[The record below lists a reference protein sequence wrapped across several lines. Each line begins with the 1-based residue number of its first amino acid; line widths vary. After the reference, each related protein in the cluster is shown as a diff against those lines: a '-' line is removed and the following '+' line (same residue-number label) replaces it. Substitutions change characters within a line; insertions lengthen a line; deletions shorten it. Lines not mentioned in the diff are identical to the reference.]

1 MKGALTLVA
10 AVVAGLAAFARVASV
25 VEVGGVP
32 RIAIDGQPIPAM
44 AVLPNP
50 RAEPGTSIE
59 ALKAFADCGIALS
72 SDVWTMSARTNS
84 PSTWWLGE
92 GVYDWRFFDAL
103 AHGLTAASPS
113 GLIFPRLKIDPPAVW
128 IDAHPE
134 ETSAGKVRVDSVAW
148 RTLYRRMLKD
158 AVAHVEASDYADRV
172 IGYQLGA
179 LHCGEWILYPLDRNL
194 LPPVAGDPKD
204 PYPPQTQTAERRR
217 RLREISDGVADALVD
232 AASTLR
238 TLTHGQKLI
247 GAFFGYFAVSHASLQ
262 RVYSSGVLDFFAA
275 PPRYFQAR
283 ESGHGGR
290 SQNYFQAT
298 SRLHGCVFFE
308 ESDFRTFLS
317 DAAHAPPN
325 VTRRRPLDESVGIL
339 RRTIGNVL
347 TGGHE
352 NWWFLIGGN
361 RSYDH
366 PMLMD
371 TIRRGAEVGRETL
384 TAARW
389 RPAEVAVFTSAGE
402 YATSAA
408 AEDLNLCDTLKM
420 DFNEEVLPACGV
432 PFDAYELG
440 DIENPRLPDYK
451 VYVFP
456 NAFTLTETQR
466 AKIRELVGRP
476 GKSAVWLG
484 RPGYYRGE
492 SSSFE
497 NVAALTNGLNG
508 VVFPEEP
515 TAAVLREALRTA
527 GTHVWIETPDV
538 LAAGRGFLMVH
549 AASAG
554 VKRIRLPETSDL
566 VEIFGA
572 SCERRGV
579 RGFDEPMKHGE
590 TRVWRMTP
598 QENGFLDLLAWTG
611 ASRLP
616 APGTPAFA
624 AAEARERQSL
634 ARMKPGDAVAI
645 GGVPLVRQTQMRW
658 RVRDGETGKVLA
670 TDVPQAT
677 VLAYEALMKEEA
689 IIPETCSCVLFETW
703 IRSPD
708 DRTVACL
715 VDFTPR
721 DGGVWVNDVPVASVD
736 GASRMSSVR
745 FRAGWNRVCA
755 RVRRSSPCVATG
767 LTFCPVEG
775 APGHLREVADFT
787 YSASPP
793 LHAFV
798 QIWGGNL
805 VRDRRAGTEFRD
817 IPVSTGHFYRVGT
830 EPAVDGVVRF
840 IDATR
845 SEYGRVRLSAAR
857 QFYPP
862 PGATAAEVTLDAAA
876 KLRFYEDPEQP
887 AVPVPH
893 PDALPYDDSPTDAPT
908 DRFQR
913 EIDAAA
919 RGGGVVRVP
928 SGVWHV
934 KPLVLRSDVTL
945 ELAEDAVLL
954 ASENPNDYA
963 PSPLRRAFI
972 YAEGA
977 TNVAIRGKGTLDGRG
992 YAFRE
997 MGRNMTGESQPQT
1010 LPKLMCFNRCKN
1022 VTLEDFTYRRGG
1034 AWGCHLCN
1042 SDGVTMRRVT
1052 CFNHVNA
1059 TNDGIDIESANV
1071 LIEDC
1076 DIDADDDAIAVK
1088 SESDPSFAVTNVVVR
1103 NCRLASMAYPFK
1115 VGTGSYGDVM
1125 DILVED
1131 CAFSRTK
1138 MNHRFPW
1145 SKLVAGITN
1154 DLSGICGIGLQCV
1167 DGGRL
1172 KNVTVRNVAIEG
1184 YGVPLAVRLGRRHA
1198 PPAGRET
1205 CLRNVLVEN
1214 VTAFAEGP
1222 TASSIC
1228 GSDGLEVENV
1238 TLRNVRLT
1246 LAGGATPADVAE
1258 PVANDK
1264 GYPGPNMFGS
1274 ILPSAGLYVRHVHGL
1289 VLDRV
1294 DFRLQRPDGRPLTD
1308 GN

>member
-1 MKGALTLVA
+1 M
-10 AVVAGLAAFARVASV
+10 
-25 VEVGGVP
+25 
-32 RIAIDGQPIPAM
+32 
-44 AVLPNP
+44 
-50 RAEPGTSIE
+50 
-59 ALKAFADCGIALS
+59 
-72 SDVWTMSARTNS
+72 
-84 PSTWWLGE
+84 
-92 GVYDWRFFDAL
+92 
-103 AHGLTAASPS
+103 
-113 GLIFPRLKIDPPAVW
+113 
-128 IDAHPE
+128 
-134 ETSAGKVRVDSVAW
+134 
-148 RTLYRRMLKD
+148 
-158 AVAHVEASDYADRV
+158 
-172 IGYQLGA
+172 
-179 LHCGEWILYPLDRNL
+179 
-194 LPPVAGDPKD
+194 
-204 PYPPQTQTAERRR
+204 
-217 RLREISDGVADALVD
+217 
-232 AASTLR
+232 
-238 TLTHGQKLI
+238 
-247 GAFFGYFAVSHASLQ
+247 
-262 RVYSSGVLDFFAA
+262 
-275 PPRYFQAR
+275 
-283 ESGHGGR
+283 
-290 SQNYFQAT
+290 
-298 SRLHGCVFFE
+298 
-308 ESDFRTFLS
+308 
-317 DAAHAPPN
+317 
-325 VTRRRPLDESVGIL
+325 
-339 RRTIGNVL
+339 
-347 TGGHE
+347 
-352 NWWFLIGGN
+352 
-361 RSYDH
+361 
-366 PMLMD
+366 
-371 TIRRGAEVGRETL
+371 
-384 TAARW
+384 
-389 RPAEVAVFTSAGE
+389 
-402 YATSAA
+402 
-408 AEDLNLCDTLKM
+408 
-420 DFNEEVLPACGV
+420 
-432 PFDAYELG
+432 
-440 DIENPRLPDYK
+440 
-451 VYVFP
+451 
-456 NAFTLTETQR
+456 
-466 AKIRELVGRP
+466 
-476 GKSAVWLG
+476 
-484 RPGYYRGE
+484 
-492 SSSFE
+492 
-497 NVAALTNGLNG
+497 
-508 VVFPEEP
+508 
-515 TAAVLREALRTA
+515 
-527 GTHVWIETPDV
+527 
-538 LAAGRGFLMVH
+538 
-549 AASAG
+549 
-554 VKRIRLPETSDL
+554 
-566 VEIFGA
+566 
-572 SCERRGV
+572 
-579 RGFDEPMKHGE
+579 
-590 TRVWRMTP
+590 
-598 QENGFLDLLAWTG
+598 
-611 ASRLP
+611 
-616 APGTPAFA
+616 
-624 AAEARERQSL
+624 
-634 ARMKPGDAVAI
+634 
-645 GGVPLVRQTQMRW
+645 
-658 RVRDGETGKVLA
+658 
-670 TDVPQAT
+670 
-677 VLAYEALMKEEA
+677 
-689 IIPETCSCVLFETW
+689 
-703 IRSPD
+703 
-708 DRTVACL
+708 
-715 VDFTPR
+715 
-721 DGGVWVNDVPVASVD
+721 
-736 GASRMSSVR
+736 
-745 FRAGWNRVCA
+745 
-755 RVRRSSPCVATG
+755 
-767 LTFCPVEG
+767 
-775 APGHLREVADFT
+775 
-787 YSASPP
+787 
-793 LHAFV
+793 
-798 QIWGGNL
+798 
-805 VRDRRAGTEFRD
+805 
-817 IPVSTGHFYRVGT
+817 
-830 EPAVDGVVRF
+830 
-840 IDATR
+840 
-845 SEYGRVRLSAAR
+845 SAAR

-954 ASENPNDYA
+954 ASENPNDYD

-1059 TNDGIDIESANV
+1059 TNDGIDIESTNV

>member
-1 MKGALTLVA
+1 MHDYEEANEVSPSHKFPFFFFFGGGGGLV
-10 AVVAGLAAFARVASV
+10 F
-25 VEVGGVP
+25 
-32 RIAIDGQPIPAM
+32 
-44 AVLPNP
+44 
-50 RAEPGTSIE
+50 T
-59 ALKAFADCGIALS
+59 AFADAVHPTYELYQSVYNKDGS
-72 SDVWTMSARTNS
+72 S
-84 PSTWWLGE
+84 P
-92 GVYDWRFFDAL
+92 
-103 AHGLTAASPS
+103 
-113 GLIFPRLKIDPPAVW
+113 
-128 IDAHPE
+128 
-134 ETSAGKVRVDSVAW
+134 
-148 RTLYRRMLKD
+148 
-158 AVAHVEASDYADRV
+158 
-172 IGYQLGA
+172 
-179 LHCGEWILYPLDRNL
+179 
-194 LPPVAGDPKD
+194 
-204 PYPPQTQTAERRR
+204 
-217 RLREISDGVADALVD
+217 LVD
-232 AASTLR
+232 AKWWR
-238 TLTHGQKLI
+238 DG
-247 GAFFGYFAVSHASLQ
+247 
-262 RVYSSGVLDFFAA
+262 SGVL
-275 PPRYFQAR
+275 
-283 ESGHGGR
+283 
-290 SQNYFQAT
+290 
-298 SRLHGCVFFE
+298 
-308 ESDFRTFLS
+308 
-317 DAAHAPPN
+317 
-325 VTRRRPLDESVGIL
+325 
-339 RRTIGNVL
+339 
-347 TGGHE
+347 
-352 NWWFLIGGN
+352 
-361 RSYDH
+361 
-366 PMLMD
+366 
-371 TIRRGAEVGRETL
+371 GADG
-384 TAARW
+384 A
-389 RPAEVAVFTSAGE
+389 
-402 YATSAA
+402 
-408 AEDLNLCDTLKM
+408 
-420 DFNEEVLPACGV
+420 
-432 PFDAYELG
+432 
-440 DIENPRLPDYK
+440 
-451 VYVFP
+451 
-456 NAFTLTETQR
+456 
-466 AKIRELVGRP
+466 
-476 GKSAVWLG
+476 
-484 RPGYYRGE
+484 
-492 SSSFE
+492 
-497 NVAALTNGLNG
+497 
-508 VVFPEEP
+508 
-515 TAAVLREALRTA
+515 
-527 GTHVWIETPDV
+527 TPD
-538 LAAGRGFLMVH
+538 ATGIYY
-549 AASAG
+549 S
-554 VKRIRLPETSDL
+554 
-566 VEIFGA
+566 
-572 SCERRGV
+572 RRYTFV
-579 RGFDEPMKHGE
+579 TPNQTTPYRFDCQALHIGE

-862 PGATAAEVTLDAAA
+862 PGATAAEVTLDTAA

-954 ASENPNDYA
+954 ASENPNDYD

-1042 SDGVTMRRVT
+1042 SDGVTMRRVI

>member
-10 AVVAGLAAFARVASV
+10 AAVVGLAAFAHVASV

-32 RIAIDGQPIPAM
+32 RIAIDGQPISAM

-50 RAEPGTSIE
+50 WAEPGTSVE
-59 ALKAFADCGIALS
+59 ALKAFADCGIGLS
-72 SDVWTMSARTNS
+72 SDVWTMGARTNS
-84 PSTWWLGE
+84 PSVWWLGE
-92 GVYDWRFFDAL
+92 GVYDWRLFDTL
-103 AHGLTAASPS
+103 AHGLTAASS
-113 GLIFPRLKIDPPAVW
+113 KGLIFPRLKLDPPAAW
-128 IDAHPE
+128 LNAHPE
-134 ETSAGKVRVDSVAW
+134 ETFAGKVRVDSAAW
-148 RTLYRRMLKD
+148 RKLYRRMLKD
-158 AVAHVEASDYADRV
+158 VVTHVEASDYADRV

-179 LHCGEWILYPLDRNL
+179 LHCGEWVLHPLDRNL
-194 LPPVAGDPKD
+194 LPPVFGDPKD
-204 PYPPQTQTAERRR
+204 PYPPLSQTAERRR

-238 TLTHGQKLI
+238 TLTRGQKLV
-247 GAFFGYFAVSHASLQ
+247 GAFFGYFADSHASLL
-262 RVYSSGVLDFFAA
+262 RVYSSGVLDFCAA
-275 PPRYFQAR
+275 PPRYFSAR
-283 ESGHGGR
+283 EVGHGGR
-290 SQNYFQAT
+290 SQNFFQAT

-317 DAAHAPPN
+317 EAAHAPPN

-339 RRTIGNVL
+339 RRTIGNML
-347 TGGHE
+347 TGGSE

-361 RSYDH
+361 RTYDH

-384 TAARW
+384 TTARW

-402 YATSAA
+402 YATSTAA
-408 AEDLNLCDTLKM
+408 PNLHLCDTLKM
-420 DFNEEVLPACGV
+420 DFNEEVLPTCGV

-440 DIENPRLPDYK
+440 DIENLKLPDYK

-456 NAFTLTETQR
+456 NAFTLSETQR

-476 GKSAVWLG
+476 GKSAIWLG

-492 SSSFE
+492 SSSFAH
-497 NVAALTNGLNG
+497 VVALTNGLNG

-515 TAAVLREALRTA
+515 TVAVLREALRAA
-527 GTHVWIETPDV
+527 GAHVWIETPDV

-549 AASAG
+549 AASDG
-554 VKRIRLPETSDL
+554 VKRIRLPKRSDL
-566 VEIFGA
+566 VELFGA
-572 SCERRGV
+572 SDARKAV
-579 RGFDEPMKHGE
+579 REFDEPMKRGE
-590 TRVWRMTP
+590 TRVWRMISR
-598 QENGFLDLLAWTG
+598 ENGFLDLLAWTG

-624 AAEARERQSL
+624 AVEARERQL
-634 ARMKPGDAVAI
+634 LERQDRGETVVTDGAPF
-645 GGVPLVRQTQMRW
+645 VRQTQMRW

-677 VLAYEALMKEEA
+677 VWAYAARLKEEA
-689 IIPETCSCVLFETW
+689 MIPETCSRVLFETW

-708 DRTVACL
+708 DRMVDCL
-715 VDFTPR
+715 VDFTSCNGEVR
-721 DGGVWVNDVPVASVD
+721 VNDEPVVIDANGQTVP
-736 GASRMSSVR
+736 VR

-755 RVRRSSPCVATG
+755 RLSRPHPRGTTG
-767 LTFCPVEG
+767 VTFCPVERVCG
-775 APGHLREVADFT
+775 QPRAVADFEHAAT
-787 YSASPP
+787 PP

-798 QIWGGNL
+798 QLWGDNL
-805 VRDRRAGTEFRD
+805 VRGANPARDFRD
-817 IPVSTGHFYRVGT
+817 IPVAVGHFYHVKT
-830 EPAVDGVVRF
+830 SPTVDGVVRF
-840 IDATR
+840 LDAAR
-845 SEYGRVRLSAAR
+845 NEYGRIRLSAAR

-862 PGATAAEVTLDAAA
+862 PGATAAEVALEAVAEF
-876 KLRFYEDPEQP
+876 RFYEDPATPQ
-887 AVPVPH
+887 VPVPH
-893 PDALPYDDSPTDAPT
+893 PDALPYDDRPTDAPT

-913 EIDAAA
+913 EIDAMAA

-945 ELAEDAVLL
+945 ELAEGAVLL
-954 ASENPNDYA
+954 ASENPDDYD
-963 PSPLRRAFI
+963 PLPRRRAFI
-972 YAEGA
+972 YAENA
-977 TNVAIRGKGTLDGRG
+977 TNVTIRGKGTIDGRG
-992 YAFRE
+992 GAFRE
-997 MGRNMTGESQPQT
+997 TGANMSGESQPQT
-1010 LPKLMCFNRCKN
+1010 LPKLMCFNRCRN

-1076 DIDADDDAIAVK
+1076 DIDADDDAISIK
-1088 SESDPSFAVTNVVVR
+1088 SESDPSFAVTNVVIR

-1115 VGTGSYGDVM
+1115 IGTGSYGDVR
-1125 DILVED
+1125 DVRVEN
-1131 CAFSRTK
+1131 CTFPRTK

-1145 SKLVAGITN
+1145 SKLVTGITN
-1154 DLSGICGIGLQCV
+1154 DISGICGIGLQCV

-1172 KNVTVRNVAIEG
+1172 ENVTVRNVAIEG
-1184 YGVPLAVRLGRRHA
+1184 YGVPLAIRLARRHA
-1198 PPAGRET
+1198 PPPGRET
-1205 CLRNVLVEN
+1205 FLRNVLIEN
-1214 VTAFAEGP
+1214 VTAVAEGP

-1228 GSDGLEVENV
+1228 GAEGLEIECV
-1238 TLRNVRLT
+1238 TLRNVRFTLT
-1246 LAGGATPADVAE
+1246 GGATAADIAAI
-1258 PVANDK
+1258 VANEK

-1274 ILPSAGLYVRHVHGL
+1274 ILPAAGLYVRHARGL
-1289 VLDRV
+1289 VLDRA
-1294 DFRLQRPDGRPLTD
+1294 DFRPQRPDARPMIVR
-1308 GN
+1308 